1 MQSSYSVVK
10 RNYVLDGNEKVIS
23 TQYDT
28 PDIMSMDDNELSQSE
43 LERKNYISS
52 YENIGK
58 NIIAQAKRECEKL
71 KIEAMQNAEIIEEEA
86 YKKGYEQGQ
95 LNGYEDGK
103 KEAVESIIP
112 QAQMEA
118 ENIRNEA
125 LQILM
130 KAQEDYNS
138 YMDDKSI
145 EIIKLSFNIAKKILK
160 REVLKDEGIDS
171 IIEDA
176 FEQYKGSEN
185 CVIRCNES
193 HVEELKA
200 NIENWKKKYDIS
212 GEIFIMADNKL
223 EPGNAWIEKSS
234 GKMEIGIDIGLEKL
248 EQAIFG

>member
-103 KEAVESIIP
+103 KEAVESILP

-145 EIIKLSFNIAKKILK
+145 EIGRA
-160 REVLKDEGIDS
+160 
-171 IIEDA
+171 
-176 FEQYKGSEN
+176 
-185 CVIRCNES
+185 
-193 HVEELKA
+193 HV
-200 NIENWKKKYDIS
+200 
-212 GEIFIMADNKL
+212 
-223 EPGNAWIEKSS
+223 
-234 GKMEIGIDIGLEKL
+234 
-248 EQAIFG
+248 

>member
-10 RNYVLDGNEKVIS
+10 RNYVRDGEEKVIS

-28 PDIMSMDDNELSQSE
+28 PDIMSIDDSELSQAE

-52 YENIGK
+52 YENIGR
-58 NIIAQAKRECEKL
+58 NIIADAKRECERL
-71 KIEAMQNAEIIEEEA
+71 KIQAMKNADLIEEEA
-86 YKKGYEQGQ
+86 YRKGYEQGQ
-95 LNGYEDGK
+95 VNGYEDGK
-103 KEAVESIIP
+103 KEAIDSILP

-130 KAQEDYNS
+130 NAQSDYNS

-160 REVLKDEGIDS
+160 REVLRDDGIDN

-185 CVIRCNES
+185 CIIRCHET
-193 HVEELKA
+193 HAEELKSKV
-200 NIENWKKKYDIS
+200 ENWKKKYDIS
-212 GEIFIMADNKL
+212 GEIFVMVDSKL
-223 EPGNAWIEKSS
+223 EPGNIWVEKSS
-234 GKMEIGIDIGLEKL
+234 GKMEVGIDIGLEKL
-248 EQAIFG
+248 EKAIFG